1 MSSRD
6 ARSDARAI
14 DPSGHQGTQTDAVNE
29 TRGTTLTQQAGSMC
43 CLSLRERSSYT
54 VSVIIDDKKCK

>member
-6 ARSDARAI
+6 ARTDARVI

-43 CLSLRERSSYT
+43 CLSLRDACISKEIHKRYQLLT
-54 VSVIIDDKKCK
+54 L